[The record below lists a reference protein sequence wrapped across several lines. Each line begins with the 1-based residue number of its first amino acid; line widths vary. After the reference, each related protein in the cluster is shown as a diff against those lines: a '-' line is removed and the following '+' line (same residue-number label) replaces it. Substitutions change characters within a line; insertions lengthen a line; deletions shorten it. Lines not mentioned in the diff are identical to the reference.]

1 MRLGILGGTFDPIHL
16 GHLLLARFSADF
28 LALDEILFMPA
39 AVPPHK
45 EVDSVSASPDDRWKM
60 TELAL
65 EGTADF
71 TASLLEIERSGPSYT
86 VDTLHQLHR
95 LRPHCS
101 FYWIIGADNVAPM
114 HTWYQTHEI
123 LQLCTVV
130 AGARTT
136 FAKEPGDDVLEEQIV
151 RLETPLIELSST
163 QIRRRV
169 QEGLSIRFMV
179 PAPVEEYIHQK
190 GLYRT

>member
-16 GHLLLARFSADF
+16 GHLLLARFSAE
-28 LALDEILFMPA
+28 ALGLDQVLFVPA

-45 EVDSVSASPDDRWKM
+45 EAASIWATPADRWHM

-71 TASLLEIERSGPSYT
+71 SASCLELERSGPSYT
-86 VDTLHQLHR
+86 VDTLRQLHH
-95 LRPHCS
+95 LRPDCTL
-101 FYWIIGADNVAPM
+101 YWIIGSDNVAPM
-114 HTWYQTHEI
+114 HTWYRPHEI
-123 LQLCTVV
+123 LALCTVV

-136 FAKEPGDDVLEEQIV
+136 REQHQGDPTLAARIV
-151 RLETPLIELSST
+151 QLETPLIELSST

-169 QEGLSIRFMV
+169 QEGRPIRYMV
-179 PAPVEEYIHQK
+179 PPSVEAYIQEK
-190 GLYRT
+190 GLYRA